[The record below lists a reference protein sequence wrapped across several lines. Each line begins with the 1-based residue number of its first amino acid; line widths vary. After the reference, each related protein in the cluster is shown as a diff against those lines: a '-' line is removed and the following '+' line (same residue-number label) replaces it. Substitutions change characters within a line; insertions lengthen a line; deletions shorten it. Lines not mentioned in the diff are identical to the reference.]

1 MGCFLLS
8 IPILGVLVNFH
19 CDLVVLQQAAGQYAY
34 ARDHFLQLVFIS
46 IAHFTSLSALSYGV
60 KSGLATIFAIITS
73 LLFSPAICD
82 PFKTSTHHDPQVLD
96 QDQVQNLTSS
106 QNYFYFYEL
115 VTCISTLIILVWII
129 NREFELSYRLSYL
142 CSRLSAR
149 DKRKVQTL
157 KNQTDWLL
165 HNIIPRHVVES
176 LKTNAHYSENHREVG
191 IIFASIVNFNELY
204 DESYNDGKEY
214 LRVLNE
220 LISDFDDILSRSEF
234 QNVEKIKTIG
244 STLMAASGMNSHV
257 REGNTHKYQH
267 LHELAEYSLEL
278 LRVVNDFNQSLLQFE
293 LILRYD
299 FRNFSV
305 LFQQFLFL
313 NFRVGFNF
321 GDVTAGVIGTTK
333 LYYDIW
339 GDAVNIASR
348 MDSTGIKRRIQV
360 PERCMHILSEWYT
373 FEQRGSIFVKGKGDM
388 NTFLLVGRKP
398 DSFVNAV
405 SSIIQS

>member
-1 MGCFLLS
+1 M
-8 IPILGVLVNFH
+8 LVNFH
-19 CDLVVLQQAAGQYAY
+19 CDLVDQHTGQYAY

-60 KSGLATIFAIITS
+60 KSGLATIFALLTS
-73 LLFSPAICD
+73 LLFSPAICSVTS
-82 PFKTSTHHDPQVLD
+82 KTSTDTPQAAEEQDLVLLKPN
-96 QDQVQNLTSS
+96 NL
-106 QNYFYFYEL
+106 FYLYEL
-115 VTCISTLIILVWII
+115 VTCICTLIILVWII

-293 LILRYD
+293 LILR
-299 FRNFSV
+299 
-305 LFQQFLFL
+305 
-313 NFRVGFNF
+313 
-321 GDVTAGVIGTTK
+321 
-333 LYYDIW
+333 
-339 GDAVNIASR
+339 
-348 MDSTGIKRRIQV
+348 
-360 PERCMHILSEWYT
+360 
-373 FEQRGSIFVKGKGDM
+373 
-388 NTFLLVGRKP
+388 
-398 DSFVNAV
+398 
-405 SSIIQS
+405 

>member
-1 MGCFLLS
+1 
-8 IPILGVLVNFH
+8 
-19 CDLVVLQQAAGQYAY
+19 
-34 ARDHFLQLVFIS
+34 
-46 IAHFTSLSALSYGV
+46 
-60 KSGLATIFAIITS
+60 
-73 LLFSPAICD
+73 
-82 PFKTSTHHDPQVLD
+82 
-96 QDQVQNLTSS
+96 
-106 QNYFYFYEL
+106 
-115 VTCISTLIILVWII
+115 LIILVWII

-293 LILRYD
+293 LILR
-299 FRNFSV
+299 
-305 LFQQFLFL
+305 
-313 NFRVGFNF
+313 VGFNF

-405 SSIIQS
+405 SSIIQA

>member
-1 MGCFLLS
+1 MLIFFPFQIYQRCRGYLPSHLLGCFLLS

-19 CDLVVLQQAAGQYAY
+19 CDLVVLQQSEQAGQYAY

-60 KSGLATIFAIITS
+60 KSGLATIFALITS

-82 PFKTSTHHDPQVLD
+82 HPQVLD
-96 QDQVQNLTSS
+96 QDQLLTAKE
-106 QNYFYFYEL
+106 NYFYLYEL

-293 LILRYD
+293 LILR
-299 FRNFSV
+299 
-305 LFQQFLFL
+305 
-313 NFRVGFNF
+313 
-321 GDVTAGVIGTTK
+321 
-333 LYYDIW
+333 
-339 GDAVNIASR
+339 
-348 MDSTGIKRRIQV
+348 
-360 PERCMHILSEWYT
+360 
-373 FEQRGSIFVKGKGDM
+373 
-388 NTFLLVGRKP
+388 
-398 DSFVNAV
+398 
-405 SSIIQS
+405 